1 MNKTFVQTIFETIVI
16 VLFLTIIGAP
26 PLCCILSSHKKW
38 WSNTEK
44 RALASFPEIPFNSKT
59 LLQFPKGFEDYYNDH
74 FGFRDV
80 LTRRYHREMKKRFGQ
95 SGIPEVIIG
104 KEGWY
109 FYAADQLLDD
119 FRGLLPLTEKQLN
132 SWREDHVRKRN
143 WLAKQGIR
151 YLLVLVPD
159 KQTIYPEYL
168 PDYFR
173 KAKGTTRIEQLM
185 EYLKQDRDV
194 TILDLRPSLLNAK
207 SEKRLYQKTDSHWN
221 DYGAFVGYKEMMNRI
236 SQWFPK
242 EQFKFD
248 FYFHPDRVTERPG
261 GDLVRMLGLHET
273 IKEVWPLLKERHFC
287 SQPLKPNVEMENQ
300 EMIGEPFMEGC
311 KDANLRAL
319 VFRDSFFELVR
330 PFLSENFQQVVY
342 LWQIYNQKN
351 VEILIDYFHP
361 NLVIE
366 ERIERLGFRGLKE

>member
-16 VLFLTIIGAP
+16 VLFLTIICAP
-26 PLCCILSSHKKW
+26 PVCCILSSHKKW

-95 SGIPEVIIG
+95 SGIPEVITG

-143 WLAKQGIR
+143 WLAKQGIH

-194 TILDLRPSLLNAK
+194 TVLDLRPSLLNAK

-287 SQPLKPNVEMENQ
+287 SQPLKLNIEMENSGDDRRTSYGGMQ
-300 EMIGEPFMEGC
+300 RRQPAGP
-311 KDANLRAL
+311 
-319 VFRDSFFELVR
+319 
-330 PFLSENFQQVVY
+330 
-342 LWQIYNQKN
+342 
-351 VEILIDYFHP
+351 
-361 NLVIE
+361 
-366 ERIERLGFRGLKE
+366 GF